1 MRIGQ
6 FGGRKTFPL
15 VDPVNLTD
23 TAPAKPYQWDPR
35 VPFLHLRLVCD
46 GMARYST

>member
-6 FGGRKTFPL
+6 FGGRATFPL

-23 TAPAKPYQWDPR
+23 TPAKPYRWDSR

-46 GMARYST
+46 GMVCYSS